1 MLDRLFPPRKGD
13 AAAES
18 DELPV
23 VRQKR
28 ENLKTDVYPAMRPSP
43 RPSRPSGAV
52 TRVDLRVHTDGTL
65 CDAQPAGPS
74 PADLEAFDA
83 EVAELREAFAHG
95 ALEWH
100 ILREQLRHARSG
112 ERREF
117 YRMLNAQQL
126 GRSRSAPILPASV
139 QLERLL
145 ALKLF
150 MGTATTIPAFEAHR
164 GYNYPEGVLLIP
176 RFHNGRFTSDDAT
189 RECAHD
195 GYLLALNRALRLLE
209 DAFPG
214 STEDFPCP
222 LVKVHVKI
230 NAQTF
235 DNVVMGSWGTFGDIK
250 ALPVQLGRRH
260 IGSSFLRTLHC
271 ALHPEEW
278 GLDLLTAVFYLLTHA
293 DELQRV
299 LQAEAPC
306 SFSCDGMALRSM
318 VNGPFDRVPVV
329 RFQSRAV
336 RLVLAPLSATSIDRG
351 SATGFNANILT
362 RFSR

>member
-1 MLDRLFPPRKGD
+1 M
-13 AAAES
+13 
-18 DELPV
+18 
-23 VRQKR
+23 
-28 ENLKTDVYPAMRPSP
+28 TI
-43 RPSRPSGAV
+43 PSR
-52 TRVDLRVHTDGTL
+52 TDI
-65 CDAQPAGPS
+65 
-74 PADLEAFDA
+74 EEFDA
-83 EVAELREAFAHG
+83 EVAALREKFARG

-112 ERREF
+112 ERREY

-126 GRSRSAPILPASV
+126 GRARSAPILPVDV
-139 QLERLL
+139 QLVRLINL
-145 ALKLF
+145 QLF
-150 MGTATTIPAFEAHR
+150 TGAATTLPMYEAHC
-164 GYNYPEGVLLIP
+164 GYNFPEGVLLLP
-176 RFHNGRFTSDDAT
+176 RFHHGRFTSDDAT
-189 RECAHD
+189 RARALD
-195 GYLLALNRALRLLE
+195 GYFLALNRALRLLE

-214 STEDFPCP
+214 STEEFPCP
-222 LVKVHVKI
+222 LVQVHVKL

-293 DELQRV
+293 DELRTV
-299 LQAEAPC
+299 LQADAPC

-318 VNGPFDRVPVV
+318 VNGPFDRVPIV
-329 RFQSRAV
+329 RFQSRTV
-336 RLVLAPLSATSIDRG
+336 RLALAPLTSTSIDRG